1 MAKVA
6 MVKPKEFHTLAEKR
20 QHFNRRCSAQ
30 RLGGKM
36 PGLHGLPAAT
46 GTSTVTIAPV
56 RLPFMKYSP
65 AGTLGIDF
73 GTSNS
78 AMAWASPEG
87 GAQLM
92 ALEGAALAMP
102 TAVFFNTED
111 HRTHFGRD
119 ALKHYL
125 EGTEGR
131 LMRSLKSLLGSPL
144 LLETTQIGHQQISFQ
159 DIIASFLA
167 ALRERAGQSLGT
179 APRRVVMGRPVH
191 FVDDD
196 PVRDAQAE
204 ASLRQAVLSVGF
216 DEVSFQLEPIAAA
229 LDYEQRLTQESTLLV
244 VDLGGG
250 TSDFTVVRLGP
261 DRMKHIDRQHDILA
275 TTGVHIGGTDYDRQL
290 SLARVMPEL
299 GYKHL
304 GPEQREVPSR
314 VFFDLATWHLIHWQ
328 YQPKAIGHAQTLRT
342 NYSNPQLHARLMRVL
357 TERHG
362 HHLAHEVEQA
372 KIRCSMDNADTAID
386 LSVVERGL
394 DADLGLTDM
403 QVHLHDLLAR
413 TVACAR
419 ECVQQAGL
427 SDASLDA
434 IYLTGGSSAL
444 RTFQHAL
451 QAEFAGVQQVEGDLF
466 GGVAL
471 GLAYSR

>member
-1 MAKVA
+1 M
-6 MVKPKEFHTLAEKR
+6 
-20 QHFNRRCSAQ
+20 
-30 RLGGKM
+30 
-36 PGLHGLPAAT
+36 
-46 GTSTVTIAPV
+46 TS
-56 RLPFMKYSP
+56 SP

-78 AMAWASPEG
+78 AMAWLGPEG
-87 GAQLM
+87 PARLIP
-92 ALEGAALAMP
+92 LEGEALAMP
-102 TAVFFNTED
+102 TAVFYNAED
-111 HRTHFGRD
+111 QTTHFGRD

-144 LLETTQIGHQQISFQ
+144 LMETTQIGHQQISFQ
-159 DIIASFLA
+159 DIIATFLA
-167 ALRERAGQSLGT
+167 TLRERATQHLGS

-196 PVRDAQAE
+196 PERDAQAE
-204 ASLRQAVLSVGF
+204 ASLRQAVQSVGF

-229 LDYEQRLTQESTLLV
+229 LDYEQRLTKESTVLV

-261 DRMKHIDRQHDILA
+261 ERMRQADRSRDILA

-290 SLARVMPEL
+290 NLAQVMPLL
-299 GYKHL
+299 GYKHI

-328 YQPKAIGHAQTLRT
+328 YQPKAIAHAKTLRS
-342 NYSNPQLHARLMRVL
+342 NYSDLRLHERLMQVL

-362 HHLAHEVEQA
+362 HLMAHEVEQA
-372 KIRCSMDNADTAID
+372 KIRCSVSRADTGID
-386 LSVVERGL
+386 LSVIAPGL
-394 DADLGLTDM
+394 QARLSAHDM
-403 QVHLHDLLAR
+403 QTQLQDLLGR

-419 ECVQQAGL
+419 ECVQSAGL

-444 RTFQHAL
+444 STFKQTL
-451 QAEFAGVQQVEGDLF
+451 QAAFAGVPVVEGDLF

-471 GLAYSR
+471 GLAYSN

>member
-1 MAKVA
+1 M
-6 MVKPKEFHTLAEKR
+6 
-20 QHFNRRCSAQ
+20 
-30 RLGGKM
+30 
-36 PGLHGLPAAT
+36 
-46 GTSTVTIAPV
+46 TS
-56 RLPFMKYSP
+56 SP

-78 AMAWASPEG
+78 AMAWLGPEG
-87 GAQLM
+87 TARLIP
-92 ALEGAALAMP
+92 LEGEALAMP
-102 TAVFFNTED
+102 TAVFYNAEEQT
-111 HRTHFGRD
+111 THFGRD

-159 DIIASFLA
+159 DIIATFLA
-167 ALRERAGQSLGT
+167 TLRERATHHLDS

-196 PVRDAQAE
+196 PERDAQAE

-229 LDYEQRLTQESTLLV
+229 LDYEQRLTKESTVLV

-261 DRMKHIDRQHDILA
+261 ERMRYSDRSRDILS

-290 SLARVMPEL
+290 NLAQVMPLL
-299 GYKHL
+299 GYRHI

-328 YQPKAIGHAQTLRT
+328 YQPRAIAHAKTLRS
-342 NYSNPQLHARLMRVL
+342 NYSDPCLHERLMRVL

-362 HHLAHEVEQA
+362 HLMAHEVEQA
-372 KIRCSMDNADTAID
+372 KIRCSVNGAKTGID
-386 LSVVERGL
+386 LSVIKPGL
-394 DADLGLTDM
+394 QAQLSVNDM
-403 QVHLHDLLAR
+403 QAQLQDLLSR

-419 ECVQQAGL
+419 ECVQSAGL

-444 RTFQHAL
+444 STFQQTL
-451 QAEFAGVQQVEGDLF
+451 QAAFAGVPVVEGDLF

-471 GLAYSR
+471 GLAYSN

>member
-1 MAKVA
+1 M
-6 MVKPKEFHTLAEKR
+6 MT
-20 QHFNRRCSAQ
+20 
-30 RLGGKM
+30 
-36 PGLHGLPAAT
+36 
-46 GTSTVTIAPV
+46 
-56 RLPFMKYSP
+56 SP

-78 AMAWASPEG
+78 AMAWLGPEG
-87 GAQLM
+87 SARLIP
-92 ALEGAALAMP
+92 LEGEALAMP
-102 TAVFFNTED
+102 TAVFYNAED
-111 HRTHFGRD
+111 SSTHFGRD

-125 EGTEGR
+125 EGTDGR

-144 LLETTQIGHQQISFQ
+144 LLETTQIGHQQINFQ
-159 DIIASFLA
+159 DIIGTFLA
-167 ALRERAGQSLGT
+167 TLCERATQHLGS

-191 FVDDD
+191 FVDEDTE
-196 PVRDAQAE
+196 RDAQAE
-204 ASLRQAVLSVGF
+204 ASLRQAVEAVGF

-229 LDYEQRLTQESTLLV
+229 LDYEQRLTKESTVLV

-261 DRMKHIDRQHDILA
+261 ERMRHANRSGDILA

-290 SLARVMPEL
+290 NLAQVMPLL
-299 GYKHL
+299 GYKHT

-328 YQPKAIGHAQTLRT
+328 YQPKAIAHAKTLRS
-342 NYSNPQLHARLMRVL
+342 NYSDLRLHERLMQVL

-362 HHLAHEVEQA
+362 HLMAHEVEQA
-372 KIRCSMDNADTAID
+372 KIRCSVNRADTDIALAVI
-386 LSVVERGL
+386 ERGL
-394 DADLGLTDM
+394 QARLGVSDM
-403 QVHLHDLLAR
+403 QAHLYGLLDR

-419 ECVQQAGL
+419 ECVQRAGL
-427 SDASLDA
+427 TDASLDA
-434 IYLTGGSSAL
+434 VYLTGGSSAL
-444 RTFQHAL
+444 STFQTAL
-451 QAEFAGVQQVEGDLF
+451 QAEFAGVPMVEGDLF

>member
-1 MAKVA
+1 MT
-6 MVKPKEFHTLAEKR
+6 P
-20 QHFNRRCSAQ
+20 NPS
-30 RLGGKM
+30 
-36 PGLHGLPAAT
+36 
-46 GTSTVTIAPV
+46 
-56 RLPFMKYSP
+56 
-65 AGTLGIDF
+65 GTLGIDF

-78 AMAWASPEG
+78 AMAWL
-87 GAQLM
+87 GAQGAARLI
-92 ALEGAALAMP
+92 ALENDALAMP
-102 TAVFFNTED
+102 TAVFYNAED
-111 HRTHFGRD
+111 NSTHFGRD
-119 ALKHYL
+119 AIKLYL

-159 DIIASFLA
+159 DIIATFLA
-167 ALRERAGQSLGT
+167 TLRERAAQNLGA

-196 PVRDAQAE
+196 PERDALAE
-204 ASLRQAVLSVGF
+204 ASLRQAVHSVGF
-216 DEVSFQLEPIAAA
+216 EEVSFQLEPIAAA
-229 LDYEQRLTQESTLLV
+229 LDFEQRLTQESTVLV

-261 DRMKHIDRQHDILA
+261 DRIRRADRKPDILA

-290 SLARVMPEL
+290 NLSQVMPLL

-304 GPEQREVPSR
+304 GPDQREVPNG

-328 YQPKAIGHAQTLRT
+328 YHPKAIHHAKTLRT
-342 NYSNPQLHARLMRVL
+342 NYSNPDLHERLMEVL
-357 TERHG
+357 TQRHG
-362 HHLAHEVEQA
+362 HLMAHEVEQA
-372 KIRCSMDNADTAID
+372 KIRCSVQHTDTGID
-386 LSVVERGL
+386 LSVIEPGL
-394 DADLGLTDM
+394 HATLGVADM
-403 QVHLHDLLAR
+403 QAQLQDLLAR

-419 ECVQQAGL
+419 ECVQRAGL
-427 SDASLDA
+427 TDASLDA

-444 RTFQHAL
+444 HTFQQAL
-451 QAEFAGVQQVEGDLF
+451 QAEFAGVKLVEGDLF

>member
-1 MAKVA
+1 M
-6 MVKPKEFHTLAEKR
+6 
-20 QHFNRRCSAQ
+20 NS
-30 RLGGKM
+30 
-36 PGLHGLPAAT
+36 
-46 GTSTVTIAPV
+46 
-56 RLPFMKYSP
+56 SP

-78 AMAWASPEG
+78 AMAWRGPQGSAH
-87 GAQLM
+87 LM
-92 ALEGAALAMP
+92 ALEGDALAMP
-102 TAVFFNTED
+102 TAVFYNAED
-111 HRTHFGRD
+111 NSTHFGRD
-119 ALKHYL
+119 ALRHYL

-159 DIIASFLA
+159 DIIATYLA
-167 ALRERAGQSLGT
+167 TLRERATQSLGS

-196 PVRDAQAE
+196 PERDAQAE

-216 DEVSFQLEPIAAA
+216 DDVSFQLEPIAAA
-229 LDYEQRLTQESTLLV
+229 LDYEQRLTQERTVLV

-261 DRMKHIDRQHDILA
+261 ERMRHTDRSSDILA

-290 SLARVMPEL
+290 NLAQVMPLL
-299 GYKHL
+299 GYKHI

-328 YQPKAIGHAQTLRT
+328 YQPRAIAHAKTLRS
-342 NYSNPQLHARLMRVL
+342 NYSDPCLHERLMRVL

-362 HHLAHEVEQA
+362 HLMAHEVEQA
-372 KIRCSMDNADTAID
+372 KIRCSVNGAKTDID
-386 LSVVERGL
+386 LSVIEQGL
-394 DADLGLTDM
+394 QAQLSLNDM
-403 QVHLHDLLAR
+403 QAQLQDLLSC

-419 ECVQQAGL
+419 ECVQSAGL

-444 RTFQHAL
+444 STFQQTL
-451 QAEFAGVQQVEGDLF
+451 QAAFAGVPVVEGDLF

>member
-1 MAKVA
+1 MNA
-6 MVKPKEFHTLAEKR
+6 
-20 QHFNRRCSAQ
+20 
-30 RLGGKM
+30 
-36 PGLHGLPAAT
+36 
-46 GTSTVTIAPV
+46 
-56 RLPFMKYSP
+56 SP

-78 AMAWASPEG
+78 AMAWLGPKGSARLIP
-87 GAQLM
+87 
-92 ALEGAALAMP
+92 LEGEALAMP
-102 TAVFFNTED
+102 SAVFYNAED
-111 HRTHFGRD
+111 GTTHFGRD
-119 ALKHYL
+119 AIGHYL

-144 LLETTQIGHQQISFQ
+144 LLETTQIGHQQIRLQ
-159 DIIASFLA
+159 DIIATFLA
-167 ALRERAGQSLGT
+167 HLRERATQSLG
-179 APRRVVMGRPVH
+179 AVPRHVVMGRPVH

-196 PVRDAQAE
+196 PERDAQAE

-229 LDYEQRLTQESTLLV
+229 LDYEQRLTQESTVLV

-261 DRMKHIDRQHDILA
+261 ERMRHADRSSDILA

-290 SLARVMPEL
+290 NLAQVMPLL
-299 GYKHL
+299 GYKHI
-304 GPEQREVPSR
+304 GTAQREVPSR

-328 YQPKAIGHAQTLRT
+328 YQPKAIAHAQTLRS
-342 NYSNPQLHARLMRVL
+342 NYSDMRLHERLMQVL

-362 HHLAHEVEQA
+362 HHIAHEVEQA
-372 KIRCSMDNADTAID
+372 KIRCSVSRADTGID
-386 LSVVERGL
+386 LSVMAPGL
-394 DADLGLTDM
+394 QARLIAGDM
-403 QVHLHDLLAR
+403 QAQLQGLLAR

-419 ECVQQAGL
+419 ECVQRAGL
-427 SDASLDA
+427 SGASLDA

-444 RTFQHAL
+444 STFQQTL
-451 QAEFAGVQQVEGDLF
+451 QAAFPGTTVVEGDLF

>member
-1 MAKVA
+1 M
-6 MVKPKEFHTLAEKR
+6 MSF
-20 QHFNRRCSAQ
+20 
-30 RLGGKM
+30 
-36 PGLHGLPAAT
+36 
-46 GTSTVTIAPV
+46 
-56 RLPFMKYSP
+56 P

-78 AMAWASPEG
+78 AMAWL
-87 GAQLM
+87 GAQGSARLIP
-92 ALEGAALAMP
+92 LEGEALAMP
-102 TAVFFNTED
+102 TAVFYNAED
-111 HRTHFGRD
+111 SSTHFGRD

-159 DIIASFLA
+159 DIIGTYLA
-167 ALRERAGQSLGT
+167 TLRERATRSLGT

-196 PVRDAQAE
+196 PQRDAQAE
-204 ASLRQAVLSVGF
+204 ASLRQAVQSVGF
-216 DEVSFQLEPIAAA
+216 EEVAFQLEPIAAA
-229 LDYEQRLTQESTLLV
+229 LDYEQRLTTESTVLV

-261 DRMKHIDRQHDILA
+261 ERMKNANRGQDILA

-290 SLARVMPEL
+290 NLAQVMPLL
-299 GYKHL
+299 GYKHI

-328 YQPKAIGHAQTLRT
+328 YQPKAISHAKTLRT
-342 NYSNPQLHARLMRVL
+342 NYSDLRLHERLMQVL

-362 HHLAHEVEQA
+362 HHMAHEVEQA
-372 KIRCSMDNADTAID
+372 KIRCSVDNAETAIE
-386 LSVVERGL
+386 LSVIER
-394 DADLGLTDM
+394 DLQATLGVTDM
-403 QVHLHDLLAR
+403 QANLHELLAR

-419 ECVQQAGL
+419 ECVQRAGL
-427 SDASLDA
+427 TDTSLDA

-444 RTFQHAL
+444 RTFQQAL
-451 QAEFAGVQQVEGDLF
+451 QAEFAGVKLVEGDLF